1 LITRRQL
8 KMLMVAFI
16 PYIDLMVAFIPKIAL
31 MATIRWPTAVL
42 ATAVAR
48 SRGLHSVLAP
58 SWIGAGAA

>member
-1 LITRRQL
+1 
-8 KMLMVAFI
+8 MLMVAFI